1 MIYHVE
7 GKLVEKTPTYVV
19 IDANGVGYVMQI
31 SLNTFTKIGESEKC
45 KLFTEQMYVRDDM
58 PRFYGFADIAERNLF
73 RLLVSVSG
81 VCGTS
86 ALLMLSSLTAA
97 EIQNA
102 IATANV
108 AVIKS
113 VKGIGEKTA
122 QRVIVDLK
130 DKMGKSDLS
139 AEIFSSVNNTLKEE
153 ALSALVML
161 GFNKQAADKALDKII
176 RTEGTGQTVEQL
188 IKSALKNL

>member
-19 IDANGVGYVMQI
+19 IDAGGVGYVMQI
-31 SLNTFTKIGESEKC
+31 SLNTFSKIGDSEKC

-58 PRFYGFADIAERNLF
+58 PRFYGFADIPERNLF

-81 VCGTS
+81 VGGTS
-86 ALLMLSSLTAA
+86 ALLMLSSLSAA

-130 DKMGKSDLS
+130 DKMGKGDLS
-139 AEIFSSVNNTLKEE
+139 AEIFSNINNTLKEE

-161 GFNKQAADKALDKII
+161 GFNKQGADKVLDKII